1 MAGRLAVLLLAASVW
16 AAAQDAEGVEL
27 RIPVW
32 TSNSAIEDATHV
44 TAAVDGKAAEIVRL
58 QGPAE
63 DLMLLVI
70 LDLVADLNEIELA
83 RQALLDSIAE
93 LPENTY
99 VGLLRAQDGLEV
111 MLDPTD
117 DRAAIADAIRGF
129 SVRGTPGLLE
139 TVDTA
144 SQLADSILTQ
154 SGVRIAICYIT
165 DSDVRGYR
173 EDFTNAVINRSDRGD
188 LSRRF
193 PEGRVRERIS
203 QLTGTLGARQTPL
216 FIVHLSYRT
225 DQLNEAY
232 QNGLMQLAS
241 TTGGKTV
248 FCRSSAEIGS
258 AVGQT
263 LETIVQHYS
272 LDVAVEAADGANVA
286 ITLESDVGPLD
297 YRNRYRIRWR

>member
-1 MAGRLAVLLLAASVW
+1 
-16 AAAQDAEGVEL
+16 
-27 RIPVW
+27 
-32 TSNSAIEDATHV
+32 
-44 TAAVDGKAAEIVRL
+44 
-58 QGPAE
+58 
-63 DLMLLVI
+63 MLLII
-70 LDLVADLNEIELA
+70 LDLVEDLNEIELA
-83 RQALLDSIAE
+83 RKALLDSITN
-93 LPENTY
+93 LPANTY
-99 VGLLRAQDGLEV
+99 VGVLRAQDGLQV

-117 DRAAIADAIRGF
+117 DHAAVAEAIRGF

-154 SGVRIAICYIT
+154 SHVRIAVCYVT
-165 DSDVRGYR
+165 DSDIRGYR
-173 EDFTNAVINRSDRGD
+173 EDFSNAVINRSDYGD

-203 QLTGTLGARQTPL
+203 QLTGTLGSRNTPL

-241 TTGGKTV
+241 TTGGRTV
-248 FCRSSAEIGS
+248 FCRSSAEIAD
-258 AVGQT
+258 AVGRMLT
-263 LETIVQHYS
+263 TISERYS

-286 ITLESDVGPLD
+286 ITLESDLGPLE
-297 YRNRYRIRWR
+297 YRSRYRIRAR